1 MLGRPMSL
9 AVVAG
14 KKLLAQVV
22 EVLVRYE
29 NKNTT
34 ALLKAWDD
42 AKDEW
47 LVELVRV
54 LPEVVGRLEQ
64 VEQFQERLKLRTES
78 PEFQRLLDNV
88 SFEASREAIEERRRM
103 LAHVGAGIFDV
114 TMTIAEAARC
124 ERVIREVDPA
134 DIFALRRVN
143 GSQEVLAG
151 SHPEDLEILI
161 AVGCVAA
168 VPGGMPALDHEQT
181 VRYEMTRTGSLVLR
195 LVTTYE
201 APTTG

>member
-1 MLGRPMSL
+1 MFARASSVNRAECFPCSSSATTRWRRPTSLSRLPLRPATSTGSGSSEGASRLRSQQPGTGAAGRPMSL

-64 VEQFQERLKLRTES
+64 VEQFQERLNRRTES
-78 PEFQRLLDNV
+78 PEFQRL
-88 SFEASREAIEERRRM
+88 
-103 LAHVGAGIFDV
+103 
-114 TMTIAEAARC
+114 
-124 ERVIREVDPA
+124 
-134 DIFALRRVN
+134 
-143 GSQEVLAG
+143 
-151 SHPEDLEILI
+151 
-161 AVGCVAA
+161 
-168 VPGGMPALDHEQT
+168 
-181 VRYEMTRTGSLVLR
+181 
-195 LVTTYE
+195 
-201 APTTG
+201 